1 MKNLLNNYI
10 YYIDLNYMNNM
21 DNNYYYIDQCENRAK
36 VWTNNYRGCIVRSIY
51 NPKDNKI
58 YQYSMKYNDIDEYKK
73 FFNEQK
79 NKNNNFNSKIV
90 NRNLELTNKFN

>member
-1 MKNLLNNYI
+1 
-10 YYIDLNYMNNM
+10 
-21 DNNYYYIDQCENRAK
+21 
-36 VWTNNYRGCIVRSIY
+36 
-51 NPKDNKI
+51 
-58 YQYSMKYNDIDEYKK
+58 MKYNDIDEYKK